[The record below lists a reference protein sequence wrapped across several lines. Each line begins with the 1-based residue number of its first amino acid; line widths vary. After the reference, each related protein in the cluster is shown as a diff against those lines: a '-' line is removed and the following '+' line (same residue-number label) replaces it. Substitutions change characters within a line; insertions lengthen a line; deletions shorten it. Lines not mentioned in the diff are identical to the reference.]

1 MKQFAKRHLKKL
13 IKSAYYKKV
22 DPQLPDSQKPTVINF
37 GNSFFDQL
45 KNWRVFIPTLTA
57 LVLLAALSFYL
68 WQQKTPVKTIPA
80 PESKPQETASLFP
93 PPTDYQ
99 KGPFL
104 CPGIPQFCQ
113 TGKDI
118 FIEKSYIGFGS
129 RLPAKSHIFASFDG
143 ELATFKVAINRSPA
157 DKKTQNILVSTL
169 TDKEHLL
176 RAAYFFTG
184 QAPKDR
190 PVKKGEVI
198 ATSSGETMPLYDNSS
213 LVFVLTR
220 NDIVM
225 GKRLGGER
233 VQLKKADFQKSD

>member
-1 MKQFAKRHLKKL
+1 MYTMKTAKRHLKKL
-13 IKSAYYKKV
+13 LKSVYYKKV
-22 DPQLPDSQKPTVINF
+22 DSQLPDSGKPTVIDFRNGF
-37 GNSFFDQL
+37 LDQL
-45 KNWRVFIPTLTA
+45 KNRRIFIPA
-57 LVLLAALSFYL
+57 LAVLALLAGLGFYL
-68 WQQKTPVKTIPA
+68 WQQKPPA
-80 PESKPQETASLFP
+80 KIVPKPESKLQETASLFP

-118 FIEKSYIGFGS
+118 FIDSNYIGFGS
-129 RLPAKSHIFASFDG
+129 KLPAKSHIFASFDG
-143 ELATFKVAINRSPA
+143 ELTTYKVTISRSSA

-184 QAPKDR
+184 QTPKDR

-198 ATSSGETMPLYDNSS
+198 ATASGELMPLYDNSS

-220 NDIVM
+220 NDNVM
-225 GKRLGGER
+225 SKRLGGEIVR
-233 VQLKKADFQKSD
+233 LKKEDFQ